1 MLARLAYILTLM
13 FIFVALSLNSLTL
26 AIYFVSTF
34 SSNAIIRLL
43 HGFTGAFVDLKAT
56 FSFFLPSFSCLFK
69 GSL

>member
-13 FIFVALSLNSLTL
+13 FIFAALSLNSLTL
-26 AIYFVSTF
+26 AIYFILTF
-34 SSNAIIRLL
+34 SSNAIIKLL
-43 HGFTGAFVDLKAT
+43 HGFTEAFVDLKAT